1 LSYCQTYPI
10 LKGENTMKKY
20 FAIFIM
26 TFFATFYAFNFANAG
41 VWDKCKVCHNGNIA
55 PDQKTLK
62 DKYQTADTL
71 IKAAKESLNPMMKNY
86 KGDEELKEAA
96 KDLGLK

>member
-1 LSYCQTYPI
+1 
-10 LKGENTMKKY
+10 MKKY
-20 FAIFIM
+20 LALFIM
-26 TFFATFYAFNFANAG
+26 ICFATFYAFNIANAG

-55 PDQKTLK
+55 PDEKTLK
-62 DKYQTADTL
+62 EKHQTTDKL

>member
-1 LSYCQTYPI
+1 
-10 LKGENTMKKY
+10 MKKSL
-20 FAIFIM
+20 AIFVMI
-26 TFFATFYAFNFANAG
+26 FFATFYAFNFANAG
-41 VWDKCKVCHNGNIA
+41 VWDKCKVCHTGSIA
-55 PDQKTLK
+55 PDEKTLK
-62 DKYQTADTL
+62 EKYQTADTL

>member
-1 LSYCQTYPI
+1 
-10 LKGENTMKKY
+10 MKKSL
-20 FAIFIM
+20 AMFIM
-26 TFFATFYAFNFANAG
+26 ICFATCYAFNFADAG

-55 PDQKTLK
+55 PDEKALK
-62 DKYQTADTL
+62 EKYKTADKLT
-71 IKAAKESLNPMMKNY
+71 KAAKESLSSMMKNY